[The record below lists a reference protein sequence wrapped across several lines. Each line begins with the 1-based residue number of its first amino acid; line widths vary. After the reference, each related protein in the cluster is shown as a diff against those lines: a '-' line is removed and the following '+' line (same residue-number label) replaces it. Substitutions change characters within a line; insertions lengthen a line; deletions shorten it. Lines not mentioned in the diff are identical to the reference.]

1 MKTSSNGIS
10 LITGSEGLVLTAYK
24 DDTGTWTI
32 GYGHT
37 NDVYQGQT
45 ITKDQALAYLA
56 SDLVHVEN
64 AINNG
69 GFNLNQN
76 QFDALVDLFFN
87 TGIGVLSNFSALLKA
102 NPDDVA
108 ITDKMSKYVY
118 SKGVKLSGLV
128 TRRAKEV
135 ELYKKKVK

>member
-10 LITGSEGLVLTAYK
+10 LITSSEGLKLKAYQ
-24 DDTGTWTI
+24 DATGTWTI

-37 NDVYQGQT
+37 LDVYPGQT

-64 AINNG
+64 YINQF
-69 GFNLNQN
+69 GFKINQN
-76 QFDALVDLFFN
+76 QFDALVDLLFN
-87 TGIGVLSNFSALLKA
+87 CGIGVLENFIPLIKA

-108 ITDKMSKYVY
+108 ITNKMSLYVY
-118 SKGVKLSGLV
+118 SKSVKLPGLV

-135 ELYKKKVK
+135 ALYKKKVV